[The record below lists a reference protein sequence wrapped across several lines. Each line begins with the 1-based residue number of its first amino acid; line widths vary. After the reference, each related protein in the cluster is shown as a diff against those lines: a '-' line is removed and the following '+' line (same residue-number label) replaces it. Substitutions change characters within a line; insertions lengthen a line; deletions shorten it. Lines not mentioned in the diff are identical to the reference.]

1 MTNQVA
7 PITTSSGYTY
17 PYSSDSEDEPVFK
30 EIVRTYKTVNSIN
43 TYSVVTQHIP
53 LAITPTKVLKKQRK
67 TRVRTQIATIKQAK
81 SDTTA
86 SARFLFTAIHSVS
99 RDITRSHTDKIL

>member
-17 PYSSDSEDEPVFK
+17 PYSSDSEDDPVFK
-30 EIVRTYKTVNSIN
+30 EMVSTYKTVNSIN

-86 SARFLFTAIHSVS
+86 SARFLLTAINSVS
-99 RDITRSHTDKIL
+99 QDITRSHTDKIL